1 MERSETKKEFLMS
14 YNKTEFRELKIK
26 LLNGD
31 VKLSFDNSSIV
42 SSEKVLDFICDNFK
56 DDIITG
62 SLALHLYGLINHRF
76 IIITHFTEIQA
87 LKDVDILIKDK
98 SRYSGY
104 INGGYDDILIPNR
117 LGYKEFEH
125 VTHSL
130 FGILSKKV
138 TYDVDFFLELENT
151 EYSILEYKGHNL
163 KIHNPIQI
171 ISHKIGMAEK
181 DYKHRKDLYLIFN
194 SFN

>member
-1 MERSETKKEFLMS
+1 MS

-31 VKLSFDNSSIV
+31 IKLSFDNSSIV

-62 SLALHLYGLINHRF
+62 SLALHLYGLINHRS
-76 IIITHFTEIQA
+76 I
-87 LKDVDILIKDK
+87 KDVDILIKDK

-104 INGGYDDILIPNR
+104 IIGGYDDILIPNR

-130 FGILSKKV
+130 FGILSKRV
-138 TYDVDFFLELENT
+138 TYDVDFFLELDNT

-171 ISHKIGMAEK
+171 ISHKIGMVEK
-181 DYKHRKDLYLIFN
+181 DYKHRQDLYLIFN

>member
-1 MERSETKKEFLMS
+1 MS

-56 DDIITG
+56 NDIITG
-62 SLALHLYGLINHRF
+62 SLALHLYGFINHRS
-76 IIITHFTEIQA
+76 I
-87 LKDVDILIKDK
+87 KDVDILIKDK
-98 SRYSGY
+98 TRYTGY
-104 INGGYDDILIPNR
+104 IKGGYDIVISNR

-125 VTHSL
+125 VTNSF
-130 FGILSKKV
+130 FGILSKRV

-181 DYKHRKDLYLIFN
+181 DYKHRQDLYLIFN

>member
-1 MERSETKKEFLMS
+1 MS

-26 LLNGD
+26 LLNDD
-31 VKLSFDNSSIV
+31 VKLSFNNSCINN
-42 SSEKVLDFICDNFK
+42 SEKVLDFISNNFK

-62 SLALHLYGLINHRF
+62 SLALHLYGLINHRS
-76 IIITHFTEIQA
+76 I
-87 LKDVDILIKDK
+87 KDVDILIKDK

-104 INGGYDDILIPNR
+104 IKGGGYDDIVIPNR

-151 EYSILEYKGHNL
+151 EYTNLNYKGFNL

-171 ISHKIGMAEK
+171 LSHKIDMAEK
-181 DYKHRKDLYLIFN
+181 DYKHRQDLYLIFN

>member
-1 MERSETKKEFLMS
+1 MS

-42 SSEKVLDFICDNFK
+42 ISERVLDFICNNFK

-62 SLALHLYGLINHRF
+62 SLALHLYGLINHRS
-76 IIITHFTEIQA
+76 I
-87 LKDVDILIKDK
+87 KDVDILIKDK

-104 INGGYDDILIPNR
+104 IIGGYGDILIPNG
-117 LGYKEFEH
+117 LGYKEFEY
-125 VTHSL
+125 VTHSF

-151 EYSILEYKGHNL
+151 EFSILEYKGHNL

-181 DYKHRKDLYLIFN
+181 DYKHRQDLYLIFN